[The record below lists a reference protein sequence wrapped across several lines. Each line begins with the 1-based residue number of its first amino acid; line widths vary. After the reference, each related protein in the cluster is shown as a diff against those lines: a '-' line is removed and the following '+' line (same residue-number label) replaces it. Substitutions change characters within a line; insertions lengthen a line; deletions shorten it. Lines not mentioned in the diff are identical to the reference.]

1 MHSTFCRLALR
12 PLAAAIGFAL
22 YTASA
27 QAQVVETQSVTAT
40 ASYSVGGSA
49 SVPLNDSS
57 IAPDVRYVDVLDF
70 QYSGGSQ
77 SGLHTYGG
85 PTEGFGSRSS
95 GYGVY
100 DVTGAFSIVQSI
112 TNNTAAAQRATFNF
126 FIIPGLLQNDIRS
139 NITGSQSV
147 SSGIKFNVKTNG
159 NSVWGSQ
166 ADLSTTASGTVLN
179 LSGAN
184 LYTPAVPSAGGNP
197 TTYTI
202 AGGLFQIDLGVI
214 AAGETISLQYDL
226 QTYAKGNAT
235 GNGSFTVPEQTITV
249 PDQVIFVPEQ
259 RYTVYDNGS
268 GYGYGGY
275 GGYGGGYGDS
285 HEVVIPEHNELIPG
299 YTYTVG
305 GQTYVDE
312 GSGSHAS
319 SGDPFS
325 INGDGSPYY
334 YGYLGA
340 GHLPNIVTFSAVPEP
355 ESYALLL
362 AGIAV
367 AGVVVRRR
375 RQPA

>member
-1 MHSTFCRLALR
+1 MQSTTCRLALR

-22 YTASA
+22 YAASA

-40 ASYSVGGSA
+40 ATYSLGGGA
-49 SVPLNDSS
+49 SVPLSDGSS
-57 IAPDVRYVDVLDF
+57 APNVHYVDVLDF
-70 QYSGGSQ
+70 QYGGTSQ

-85 PTEGFGSRSS
+85 PAEGFGSRSS

-112 TNNTAAAQRATFNF
+112 TNNTSTAQRATFNF
-126 FIIPGLLQNDIRS
+126 FIIPGLLQNDVRS
-139 NITGSQSV
+139 NITGNQYV
-147 SSGIKFNVKTNG
+147 SSGIKFDIKTNG
-159 NSVWGSQ
+159 TSVWGSQ
-166 ADLSTTASGTVLN
+166 ADLSTTASGTTLN

-214 AAGETISLQYDL
+214 EAGQTISLEYDL
-226 QTYAKGNAT
+226 STYAKGNAT
-235 GNGSFTVPEQTITV
+235 GNGSFTVPQQTVTV
-249 PDQVIFVPEQ
+249 PDQVVFVPEQ

-305 GQTYVDE
+305 GQTYVDQS
-312 GSGSHAS
+312 SGSHAS
-319 SGDPFS
+319 SGDPFG
-325 INGDGSPYY
+325 IDWDGNLAYT
-334 YGYLGA
+334 GQTG
-340 GHLPNIVTFSAVPEP
+340 GRLPNLVTFSAVPEP

-375 RQPA
+375 RQQA